1 MSNVIMDLRVMG
13 FEDRTNLNLKI
24 YPKMVVAQDHV
35 NGKQYLSL
43 GLY

>member
-1 MSNVIMDLRVMG
+1 MSC
-13 FEDRTNLNLKI
+13 EDRTHLNLKI
-24 YPKMVVAQDHV
+24 YPQMVVAQDHV